1 MTVIFREEEVRR
13 IEGEVFGQVSH
24 SKLVAALE
32 QGRFQVPRPDGQ
44 GTGRPGPPDQLG
56 ALLQPRARERG
67 AGADKHSQ
75 RHIRSACTV
84 RPARRPGTQV
94 CCGKPWGAERKS
106 LGEHVGN

>member
-1 MTVIFREEEVRR
+1 M
-13 IEGEVFGQVSH
+13 EGEVFGRVSH

-44 GTGRPGPPDQLG
+44 GAGRPGPPDQPG
-56 ALLQPRARERG
+56 ALLQPGAGSGEPGLINTARG
-67 AGADKHSQ
+67 ASG
-75 RHIRSACTV
+75 RSALP